1 MISSFFSKY
10 HFNLNEIDSTNNFLI
25 KLNKLKKFKY
35 PVVATADFQ
44 NMGKGRNKNS
54 WQSQKGKNLLLSILF
69 NHKVELNDQFKLNAI
84 ISLSIAEL
92 VSIYTDNKVYV
103 KWPNDIIVCNNKIA
117 GVIVENTVRK
127 NIIKSSVIGIGV
139 NINQKKFQK
148 FNPDAT
154 SLSIL
159 NNKKYEIDEVKK
171 RLLELIEINYKNF
184 DPKFLIQYNNI
195 LFRKNKYTKFVTG
208 ENIFRAKIQSVQYDG
223 SVIMK
228 DETGK
233 SKKFKVNDIK
243 YLL

>member
-44 NMGKGRNKNS
+44 KMGKGRNKNS
-54 WQSQKGKNLLLSILF
+54 WQSQKGKNLLMSILF

-103 KWPNDIIVCNNKIA
+103 KWPNDIIVSNNKIA
-117 GVIVENTVRK
+117 GVVVENTVRK

-159 NNKKYEIDEVKK
+159 NNKEYEIDEVKK

-195 LFRKNKYTKFVTG
+195 LFRKNKYTMFVTG
-208 ENIFRAKIQSVQYDG
+208 ENTFRAKIQSVQYDG

>member
-1 MISSFFSKY
+1 M
-10 HFNLNEIDSTNNFLI
+10 
-25 KLNKLKKFKY
+25 
-35 PVVATADFQ
+35 
-44 NMGKGRNKNS
+44 
-54 WQSQKGKNLLLSILF
+54 
-69 NHKVELNDQFKLNAI
+69 
-84 ISLSIAEL
+84 
-92 VSIYTDNKVYV
+92 
-103 KWPNDIIVCNNKIA
+103 
-117 GVIVENTVRK
+117 
-127 NIIKSSVIGIGV
+127 

-159 NNKKYEIDEVKK
+159 NNKEYEIDEVKK
-171 RLLELIEINYKNF
+171 KLLELIEINYKNF

>member
-44 NMGKGRNKNS
+44 KMGKGRNKNS
-54 WQSQKGKNLLLSILF
+54 WQSQKGKNLLMSILF

-92 VSIYTDNKVYV
+92 VSIYTDNNVYV

-117 GVIVENTVRK
+117 GFIVENTVRK

-159 NNKKYEIDEVKK
+159 NNKEYEIDEVKK